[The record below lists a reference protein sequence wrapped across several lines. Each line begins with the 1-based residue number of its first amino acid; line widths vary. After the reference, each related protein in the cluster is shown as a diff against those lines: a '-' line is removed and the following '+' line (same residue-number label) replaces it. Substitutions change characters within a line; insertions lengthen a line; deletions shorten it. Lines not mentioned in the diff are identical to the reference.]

1 MKALVFAAGLGTRL
15 RPLTNNMPKALVPVG
30 GVPMLE
36 RVIRNLISYGFD
48 EIVVNVHHFADQI
61 ISFLKEKDNFDVK
74 IIVSDER
81 DELLET
87 GGGILKAREFLD
99 GDEPFLVHNA
109 DILTDLDLSKL
120 VEFHKANNADV
131 TLLGA
136 HRQTQRYLLFDQDLV
151 LKGWCNKA
159 TGEVKPQG
167 FEYVPGKYEEFAFG
181 GIHMISPT
189 IFETLQNY
197 TTEHKFSIVPYY
209 LSVCDKL
216 KIQCYSSTN
225 YSWFDVGKMETLHMA
240 EDWVAKNK

>member
-48 EIVVNVHHFADQI
+48 EIIVNVHHFADQI
-61 ISFLKEKDNFDVK
+61 IDFLKEKDNFGVK

-87 GGGILKAREFLD
+87 GGGILKVRKYLE

-120 VEFHKANNADV
+120 VEYHQANNADV

-136 HRQTQRYLLFDQDLV
+136 HRQTQRYLLFDQKLV

-167 FEYVPGKYEEFAFG
+167 FEYIPGKYEEFAFG

-189 IFETLQNY
+189 IFDTLQNY
-197 TTEHKFSIVPYY
+197 ATEHKFSIVPYY

-216 KIQCYSSTN
+216 KIQCYSATN
-225 YSWFDVGKMETLHMA
+225 YSWFDVGKMETLRMA
-240 EDWVAKNK
+240 EEWVAKNK